1 MMAPKPNHGFLLIEI
16 LIAIALAAI
25 FLPAIGLILSF
36 GLNAASGGDK
46 MVTANGLAQE
56 GMEAIYYLKS
66 QNDAN
71 WDWSSNSPTNTDPA
85 KKEYYQPYKNAVG
98 VWQLGPTTTAPTI
111 TKDPYTRKIE
121 IGDGFSGDPS
131 SRKIIVHVTWSD
143 NNGPEEVKL
152 ESYVAAH

>member
-1 MMAPKPNHGFLLIEI
+1 MTITKQNKGFLLIEI

-46 MVTANGLAQE
+46 NLTANGLAQE

-66 QNDAN
+66 QNDVN
-71 WDWSSNSPTNTDPA
+71 WDWSSTPVNTDPTI
-85 KKEYYQPYKNAVG
+85 KEYYQPKQVGG
-98 VWQLGPTTTAPTI
+98 VWQLESKTTTPTV

-131 SRKIIVHVTWSD
+131 SRKITVYVTWSD
-143 NNGPEEVKL
+143 NYGPEEVKL
-152 ESYVAAH
+152 ESYVSAH